1 MTNKTAQP
9 LGTQR
14 YGWVI
19 VGVLLLIQTVSSG
32 LGFYNMS
39 VYINRLSAELA
50 VPVSDIS
57 FAVSLFFVVGGVAGL
72 YIAALLTRFKVRT
85 IMIAG
90 TLLAGLALG
99 LVGMATEV
107 WHVYGLFALFG
118 MGNAG
123 ISLVVATTLITQWF
137 PGAERSMAL
146 AVTSTG
152 LSLGGVVLTPLSA
165 YLLNTIGVAE
175 TMPMLGLVLV
185 LFVVPLCFLVR
196 QPPGSEISSSAQTMD
211 TNAALLASA
220 VNSRFFVLMALAYVL
235 TMAAQVGGI
244 AHLYNRVEQITD
256 YQTAAYAVQA
266 LSICSI
272 GGRFLGGWL
281 VSRIPIRWFAL
292 GNLCLQVLG
301 LTCIAFAPSGS
312 FAVLAAG
319 LFGLSVGNL
328 LMTQPLWL
336 AEIYPSQIYARVFAR
351 ANAISVVGVAIGP
364 YSMGLI
370 FDAFGGS
377 TYTQA
382 YLAGVTLSVTAL
394 AIVITASR
402 PSRMRTYRDLTPD

>member
-1 MTNKTAQP
+1 
-9 LGTQR
+9 
-14 YGWVI
+14 
-19 VGVLLLIQTVSSG
+19 
-32 LGFYNMS
+32 
-39 VYINRLSAELA
+39 
-50 VPVSDIS
+50 
-57 FAVSLFFVVGGVAGL
+57 
-72 YIAALLTRFKVRT
+72 
-85 IMIAG
+85 
-90 TLLAGLALG
+90 
-99 LVGMATEV
+99 
-107 WHVYGLFALFG
+107 
-118 MGNAG
+118 
-123 ISLVVATTLITQWF
+123 
-137 PGAERSMAL
+137 
-146 AVTSTG
+146 
-152 LSLGGVVLTPLSA
+152 
-165 YLLNTIGVAE
+165 
-175 TMPMLGLVLV
+175 
-185 LFVVPLCFLVR
+185 
-196 QPPGSEISSSAQTMD
+196 
-211 TNAALLASA
+211 
-220 VNSRFFVLMALAYVL
+220 MALAYVL

-292 GNLCLQVLG
+292 GNLCLQALG

>member
-1 MTNKTAQP
+1 MTNETSQP
-9 LGTQR
+9 SSTQR

-19 VGVLLLIQTVSSG
+19 VGVLLMIQTVSSG

-50 VPVSDIS
+50 VPVSDVS
-57 FAVSLFFVVGGVAGL
+57 FAVSLFFVAGGVAGL

-90 TLLAGLALG
+90 TLLAGLTLG

-107 WHVYGLFALFG
+107 WHVYVLFALFG

-137 PGAERSMAL
+137 PGPERSIAL

-165 YLLNTIGVAE
+165 YWLNTIGVAD
-175 TMPMLGLVLV
+175 TMPMLGLLLV
-185 LFVVPLCFLVR
+185 FLVVPLCFLVR
-196 QPPGSEISSSAQTMD
+196 QPPGSDIITSAQTMD
-211 TNAALLASA
+211 NNAELLASA
-220 VNSRFFVLMALAYVL
+220 VSSRFFALMALAYML

-244 AHLYNRVEQITD
+244 AHLYNRMEQITD

-272 GGRFLGGWL
+272 GGRFFGGWL

-292 GNLCLQVLG
+292 GNLCLQALG
-301 LTCIAFAPSGS
+301 LTCIALAPSGS

-370 FDAFGGS
+370 FDASGGT

-394 AIVITASR
+394 AIVIAASR
-402 PSRMRTYRDLTPD
+402 PSCMRTYRDLTPD